1 LCGEFIQTL
10 RFAAITSVT
19 MQPIAWRM
27 VFLLL
32 PAHEDVVMAYRSGSF
47 ALTPPSIPIFIISL
61 ILAIVAFLMRYAG
74 LSIPVIRAQYVFDI
88 LAIAYLVMLAGVLL
102 RRL

>member
-1 LCGEFIQTL
+1 
-10 RFAAITSVT
+10 
-19 MQPIAWRM
+19 
-27 VFLLL
+27 
-32 PAHEDVVMAYRSGSF
+32 MAYRSGSF

-61 ILAIVAFLMRYAG
+61 ILAVIAFLMRYAG